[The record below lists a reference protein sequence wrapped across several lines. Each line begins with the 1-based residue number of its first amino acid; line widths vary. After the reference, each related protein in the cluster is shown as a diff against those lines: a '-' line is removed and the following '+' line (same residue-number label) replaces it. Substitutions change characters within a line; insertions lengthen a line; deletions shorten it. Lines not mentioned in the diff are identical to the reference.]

1 MRNEQIE
8 KFLEY
13 LARDRVLQRDLA
25 RRARTPEQFYF
36 NAARFSGLFGYSFS
50 ADQLRAWVEAAGGLD
65 LTKLTTG
72 QVGQTATLP
81 TGPTSTAPSEAPHS
95 AAGDSPLRAA

>member
-50 ADQLRAWVEAAGGLD
+50 ADQLRAWAEAAGGLD
-65 LTKLTTG
+65 LAKL
-72 QVGQTATLP
+72 
-81 TGPTSTAPSEAPHS
+81 
-95 AAGDSPLRAA
+95 AAGQGDFTAILADNPVSGPSQESACSSEDDSPLRAA